1 MFSIKVSTIT
11 SIYSTTTTPSPTPT
25 PTPTPPLSL
34 EKTLKRGI
42 KEGHF
47 IAYFIMIPSITKTT
61 KYHEIGLLV
70 YKRAC

>member
-11 SIYSTTTTPSPTPT
+11 SISSTTTTPSPTPT

-42 KEGHF
+42 KEGQLK
-47 IAYFIMIPSITKTT
+47 AYFIMIPNITKTT